1 MLLICIDNKIS
12 NISEI
17 GRIIY
22 AMNATNLKIKIQIES

>member
-1 MLLICIDNKIS
+1 MLLICIVIKIS